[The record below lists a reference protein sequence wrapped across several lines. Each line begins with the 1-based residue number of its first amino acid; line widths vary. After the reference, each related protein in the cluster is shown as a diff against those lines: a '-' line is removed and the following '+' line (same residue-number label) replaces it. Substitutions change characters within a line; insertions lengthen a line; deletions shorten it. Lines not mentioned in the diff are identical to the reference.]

1 MNDAKKPWRP
11 PSVWPEL
18 EAAAVGAKRVV
29 LHVHRNPSTGVW
41 AMMKNLS
48 REQSKEPGVLS
59 IMGIM
64 ADRDWI
70 ASSYLAELREWGRPC
85 LFAKVPKLFGTGA
98 YLLFVA
104 SNPLRGWTR
113 RLYQVFPDAEV
124 LVHSHSA
131 WMMGAFFPLPHRA
144 RAAVV
149 TTFHGIADDHR
160 LRRVWWLRTAHRFL
174 AQRLYRSGSTLTAV
188 SHETTQRAES
198 IFGIPQAAFE
208 VVPNGMPGPDISPV
222 APLPRSGGLL
232 VGHVGQ
238 MHPGKGWH
246 LLLEAVDRLRA
257 RGFSVELVLAGKGPD
272 EEKARAAAMERPDYV
287 RFLGLVPNAG
297 RTVIPQL
304 DALVLA
310 TWSEGM
316 PMSMVEAF
324 AAGVPVIATAVGGI
338 PELLTDGVNGLFI
351 ERDAKS
357 IEKALGRLLTET
369 KLREQLKQG
378 ALATFKNRLGI
389 EQIVTSYNTV
399 YAKALSRN
407 QLETT
412 RNSS

>member
-11 PSVWPEL
+11 PSAWPEL
-18 EAAAVGAKRVV
+18 EAAAVGAKRVI
-29 LHVHRNPSTGVW
+29 LHVHRNPNTGVW

-85 LFAKVPKLFGTGA
+85 LFTKVPKLFGTGA

-104 SNPLRGWTR
+104 SNPLRDWTR

-124 LVHSHSA
+124 IIHSHSA

-160 LRRVWWLRTAHRFL
+160 LRTVWWLRTAHRFL

-188 SHETTQRAES
+188 SHETTERAES

-222 APLPRSGGLL
+222 APLPRSSGLL

-246 LLLEAVDRLRA
+246 LLLEAVDRLRG

-272 EEKARAAAMERPDYV
+272 EEKARAAAIERPDYV
-287 RFLGLVPNAG
+287 RFLGLVSNAG

-338 PELLTDGVNGLFI
+338 PEMLTDGVNGLLI
-351 ERDAKS
+351 ERNADSIAKAV
-357 IEKALGRLLTET
+357 ERLLTEPC
-369 KLREQLKQG
+369 LRARLKQG
-378 ALATFKNRLGI
+378 ALATFHQHLEI
-389 EQIVTSYNTV
+389 ERVVQRYDHTYARALRGATV
-399 YAKALSRN
+399 SD
-407 QLETT
+407 
-412 RNSS
+412 